1 MTTNYEVVPLDS
13 LPYYSFT
20 MSLNK
25 VTYNFTMRYS
35 TRESCWYMDIKTN
48 DNVPIALSTKLVPNY
63 PLLSGLSLG
72 SLGGYFYLFATIE
85 SNLPKFELDPFNIS
99 QYFQLFYVYET

>member
-1 MTTNYEVVPLDS
+1 MTINYEVVPIITN
-13 LPYYSFT
+13 PYYSFSI
-20 MSLNK
+20 SLNK
-25 VTYNFTMRYS
+25 VAYNLTMRYS

-72 SLGGYFYLFATIE
+72 SLDGYFYLFAIVE
-85 SNLPKFELDPFNIS
+85 SNLFKFEEDPFNIS
-99 QYFQLFYVYET
+99 EYFQLVYIYET